1 MTASWTNAVSD
12 RLQDMQ
18 VDIDRRRKLHRELQA
33 TAATIRQNLFLAFV
47 YNGVSV
53 PLAAFGFISPMWA
66 SAAMSLSSVSVILN
80 SLRLR
85 RRKL

>member
-1 MTASWTNAVSD
+1 MASPKRDPFPYEAVRD
-12 RLQDMQ
+12 LLGIVRAIRLS
-18 VDIDRRRKLHRELQA
+18 RA
-33 TAATIRQNLFLAFV
+33 TATSIRQNLFLAFV

-53 PLAAFGFISPMWA
+53 PLAALGLISPMWA

-85 RRKL
+85 RVKL